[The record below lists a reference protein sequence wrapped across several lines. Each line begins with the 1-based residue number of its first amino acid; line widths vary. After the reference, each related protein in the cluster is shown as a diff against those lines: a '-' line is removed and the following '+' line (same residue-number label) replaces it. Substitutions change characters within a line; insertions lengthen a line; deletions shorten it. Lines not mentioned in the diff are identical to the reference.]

1 MSFLKQ
7 LSWRCATK
15 KFDPS
20 RPLSVE
26 TISTITDAAKM
37 APSSFGLQPFY
48 IKVISDEKIRTQLM
62 AAGWN
67 QQQFIT
73 AGHVLVFIART
84 DFDQRLQEF
93 LVDSAKMQGKSL
105 ADMAGYGNMIKGFIE
120 KKTPAEKLA
129 WSQRQAYLALGF
141 ALAACA
147 ELGIDSCPMEGFG
160 SEEFDKILGLP
171 AHENACVA
179 LPIGYRSPDFIQA
192 KAKVRFMD
200 VVR

>member
-15 KFDPS
+15 KFDS
-20 RPLSVE
+20 TRSLSVE
-26 TISTITDAAKM
+26 AISTITNAVAM

-48 IKVISDEKIRTQLM
+48 VKVVSDEKIRTQLM

-73 AGHVLVFIART
+73 AGHVLIFIART
-84 DFDQRLQEF
+84 DFDHRLQEF
-93 LVDSAKMQGKSL
+93 LVDSSKAQGKSL
-105 ADMAGYGNMIKGFIE
+105 ADMSAYGNMIKGFIE
-120 KKTPAEKLA
+120 KRTTAEKLA

-147 ELGIDSCPMEGFG
+147 ELGIDSCPMEGFNP
-160 SEEFDKILGLP
+160 EEFDKILGLP
-171 AHENACVA
+171 AHESTCVA

-192 KAKVRFMD
+192 KSKVRFKD